1 LAETNAETAETNAE
15 AAQAAAETARIAAEL
30 AETNA
35 ETAET
40 NAETAET
47 NAAASASAASGS
59 ASAAATSATNAANS
73 ASAAA
78 TSATNAANSATTA
91 ASYTPDQTGNSGKF
105 LTTNGTVTS
114 WATVVATPALHDLT
128 DVVITS
134 PATDQVLKYD
144 GTNWVNGT
152 GGGGGGQFFGSA
164 ATKAIAYNSNSI
176 AENLTIT
183 TGNNGYSA
191 GPITL
196 TAGYAVTVQPGS
208 RWVVL

>member
-1 LAETNAETAETNAE
+1 MKVW
-15 AAQAAAETARIAAEL
+15 
-30 AETNA
+30 
-35 ETAET
+35 
-40 NAETAET
+40 
-47 NAAASASAASGS
+47 SGS
-59 ASAAATSATNAANS
+59 AWLDAYASLSGALLASNNLSDLTNTGTARTNLGVAIGTDVQAYDADLATIAGLTPTNNYAII
-73 ASAAA
+73 
-78 TSATNAANSATTA
+78 
-91 ASYTPDQTGNSGKF
+91 G
-105 LTTNGTVTS
+105 NGTSWTS
-114 WATVVATPALHDLT
+114 SALPTPASTLDDLT

-152 GGGGGGQFFGSA
+152 GGSGGGGQFFGSA
-164 ATKAIAYNSNSI
+164 TTKAIAYNSNSI